1 MTAVM
6 TLAGRV
12 QAALVE
18 AGFPDL
24 SVTGDNDDVV
34 VRYGPDV
41 PDRVVWQAFVDA
53 GHPDVRTFQ
62 EWISA

>member
-1 MTAVM
+1 MSVAP
-6 TLAGRV
+6 TLADRLR
-12 QAALVE
+12 AALVE

-24 SVTGDNDDVV
+24 SVTGDDDDVV

-41 PDRVVWQAFVDA
+41 PDRVVWQAFVTA
-53 GHPDVRTFQ
+53 GHPDVRTFH